1 MAKQASPN
9 NTVPLSPEEAMAV
22 DYLTEDFG
30 AAVVTIKRKRNA
42 TPEACKVMHA
52 YVISLI
58 KGDGSPPA
66 GFCNEVLIRDM
77 RVAFVTTCEKRLV
90 GRPLPGQNTDWYDDL
105 VIELRSASRPK
116 DELAERRRNKPRG
129 KYRKA
134 TQSASAG

>member
-42 TPEACKVMHA
+42 TPEACKVM
-52 YVISLI
+52 
-58 KGDGSPPA
+58 
-66 GFCNEVLIRDM
+66 IRDM